1 MRNRIAVWGRDGDQN
16 RVMITLELKTE
27 DNLVHIL
34 TYPEK
39 VVTDEVYGKFMTQ
52 WRKNQE
58 VELPEAGRSIVRELS
73 VTDSL
78 LPDELKAEQT
88 DMINLAQNEWHYA
101 VLSDKMT
108 KSYLGE
114 LAEIGDAIE
123 RSGEYDSN
131 TWNRLKSFWE
141 KVQTQLRDKTLLRQH
156 GNKLRQ
162 GTDELFN
169 KMKELRSKKDQ
180 ELREKSQEIVA
191 EFNEK
196 LAKLEGDIEEGS
208 HLRRVFDDLRKVQSK
223 FHNAKFHRKDRD
235 LIYKRIDAAFKAV
248 KAKRGQGGG
257 GNDGGAGRTKKRYDG
272 LINAMERMQNS
283 INRDHKDL
291 EFQRKRI
298 TNTDEQME
306 AEIRRAKIQMIQ
318 SRVDSK
324 QEKLNDMLKTKRMLE
339 DRMEKEKKRAEK
351 AKEREAQRKVEA
363 EIKAKLEAERA
374 KKQAQRSEEEKAK
387 LEAAAAAIKEG
398 KKKPQ
403 QNAPVAAL
411 TSPSDSASDL
421 VENLAAISAVLSQE
435 EE

>member
-1 MRNRIAVWGRDGDQN
+1 MRNRIAVWGRDADQN

-39 VVTDEVYGKFMTQ
+39 LVTDEVYTKFMNL

-58 VELPEAGRSIVRELS
+58 TELPEPSRSIVRELS
-73 VTDSL
+73 VTGGL
-78 LPDELKAEQT
+78 LPDELKVEQSDT
-88 DMINLAQNEWHYA
+88 INLAQNEWHYA

-123 RSGEYDSN
+123 RSGAYDPN
-131 TWNRLKSFWE
+131 LWNRLKTFWE
-141 KVQTQLRDKTLLRQH
+141 KVQTQLRDKTLLREH
-156 GNKLRQ
+156 GNKLRK

-180 ELREKSQEIVA
+180 ELREQSQGLVS
-191 EFNEK
+191 EFNT
-196 LAKLEGDIEEGS
+196 KLEELEATIEEGS
-208 HLRRVFDDLRKVQSK
+208 HLRKVFDELRKLQSK
-223 FHNAKFHRKDRD
+223 FHNTKFHRKDRD

-248 KAKRGQGGG
+248 KAKRGQSDGGG
-257 GNDGGAGRTKKRYDG
+257 SDRTKKRYDG

-324 QEKLNDMLKTKRMLE
+324 QEKLNDMLKTKHMLE
-339 DRMEKEKKRAEK
+339 KRMEKDKKRAEK
-351 AKEREAQRKVEA
+351 AKEREAQQKAEEA
-363 EIKAKLEAERA
+363 IKAKMEAERA
-374 KKQAQRSEEEKAK
+374 QKEAQRTEEEEAK
-387 LEAAAAAIKEG
+387 LQAAAAAIQAG
-398 KKKPQ
+398 RKKPQ
-403 QNAPVAAL
+403 QNVAVEVGAAV
-411 TSPSDSASDL
+411 SSANTEL
-421 VENLAAISAVLSQE
+421 VENIAALSRIMAQE

>member
-1 MRNRIAVWGRDGDQN
+1 MRNRIAVWGRDADQN

-39 VVTDEVYGKFMTQ
+39 LVTDEVYTKFMNQ
-52 WRKNQE
+52 WRKNQDA
-58 VELPEAGRSIVRELS
+58 ELPEPSRSIVRELS
-73 VTDSL
+73 VTGGL
-78 LPDELKAEQT
+78 LPDELKVEQSDT
-88 DMINLAQNEWHYA
+88 INLAQNEWHYA

-108 KSYLGE
+108 KSYMGE

-123 RSGEYDSN
+123 RSGEYDAN
-131 TWNRLKSFWE
+131 QWNRLKTFWE
-141 KVQTQLRDKTLLRQH
+141 KVQTQLRDKTLLREH
-156 GNKLRQ
+156 GNKLRK

-180 ELREKSQEIVA
+180 ELREKSQGLVA
-191 EFNEK
+191 EFNT
-196 LAKLEGDIEEGS
+196 KLEELEAGIEEGS
-208 HLRRVFDDLRKVQSK
+208 HLRKVFDELRKLQSK
-223 FHNAKFHRKDRD
+223 FHNTKFHRKDRD
-235 LIYKRIDAAFKAV
+235 AIYKRIDAGFKAV
-248 KAKRGQGGG
+248 KAKRGQGDGNSGG
-257 GNDGGAGRTKKRYDG
+257 GDRTKKRYDG

-324 QEKLNDMLKTKRMLE
+324 QEKLNDMLKTKHMLE
-339 DRMEKEKKRAEK
+339 KRMEKDKKRAEK
-351 AKEREAQRKVEA
+351 AKEREAQRQAEEA
-363 EIKAKLEAERA
+363 VKAKLEAERA
-374 KKQAQRSEEEKAK
+374 QKEAQRSSEEEAK
-387 LEAAAAAIKEG
+387 LQAAAAAIQEG
-398 KKKPQ
+398 KKSSQ
-403 QNAPVAAL
+403 QNVPATGEAAKSNPN
-411 TSPSDSASDL
+411 TEL
-421 VENLAAISAVLSQE
+421 VENIAALSSILAQE